1 MKSKLLTTFLIF
13 VRLHVGQQQAVLAT
27 PKEVVI
33 TWGSDYPNGVIVDAT
48 SAGTTIAEL
57 T

>member
-13 VRLHVGQQQAVLAT
+13 VRLHVGQQALLAT